1 MVGTDG
7 DQEIGALTHLDE
19 AGRARMVGVGA
30 KAETAR
36 GARALCEVRMAADA
50 FERVRAGSGA
60 KGDALQVARIA
71 AIGAAKRCSDLIPLC
86 HPVRLTSVQVEMT
99 LIDDQHTV
107 RIEVLA
113 EAVDRTGVEMEA
125 MTAAAVG
132 GLALYDMVKSVDRTA
147 HVSSVRL
154 LEKWGGRSGHF
165 VVGPRA

>member
-1 MVGTDG
+1 MNDEHAAEG
-7 DQEIGALTHLDE
+7 LTHLDE
-19 AGRARMVGVGA
+19 RGRARMVGVGV
-30 KAETAR
+30 KPETER
-36 GARALCEVRMAADA
+36 GARAVSEVRMAPEA
-50 FERVRAGSGA
+50 FELVRASSGA

-99 LIDDQHTV
+99 LIEDEYTV
-107 RIEVLA
+107 CIEVLA

-132 GLALYDMVKSVDRTA
+132 ALTLYDMIKSVDRTA
-147 HVSSVRL
+147 HVTSVRL

-165 VVGPRA
+165 VVGKRA